1 MRSPIK
7 KMSSILG
14 TFILNVGAQYP
25 QYWGQ
30 LYSTLGTF
38 FSIGILNVY
47 YPVQTLMLTEA
58 NIFAILHI
66 ER

>member
-1 MRSPIK
+1 
-7 KMSSILG
+7 MSSILG
-14 TFILNVGAQYP
+14 TIVLNVGDIFP
-25 QYWGQ
+25 
-30 LYSTLGTF
+30 
-38 FSIGILNVY
+38 IGILNVY